1 MRLFLLLSVCTVAIC
16 GLVYEL
22 LIATLASYLLGDS
35 ITHFSTIIGT
45 YLFAMGVGS
54 YLSRYVGEEIL
65 KVFIRVELLV
75 ATFGGFSASILYMLF
90 PFASNLYLPLY
101 LLVFIIGTGV
111 GLEIPL
117 LMRMI
122 KEEMEFS
129 KLVST
134 VLSFDY
140 IGALFASLV
149 FPLVCVPY
157 LGLVRT
163 AFFFGILNCLLA
175 IALILVSEKKLKKY
189 RLDFFIA
196 SAVLL
201 ILGLGFVS
209 SDLIIKIS
217 EAQAF
222 SEPVLYSKDTPYQRL
237 VLTRKDSDIRLY
249 LNGQLQ
255 FSSRDEYR
263 YHEALVHVGLSSIEN
278 PENVLILGGGDGLA
292 LREVFKYPSIK
303 KVTLV
308 DLDPSMV
315 NLFKS
320 SEILV
325 GLNKNSLNDPRLEV
339 INQDAFKWIKNR
351 EEKFDFIII
360 DFPDPTSF
368 SLGKLYSDYFYKG
381 ISRLLSEKGL
391 LVVQSTSPLIA
402 RKSFWMLVHTM
413 ESVGLKV
420 APYHVYVPSFT
431 EWGYVMAGKNDF
443 KPYQPKV
450 SGLQFIEAKLIDQL
464 FYFPPDMS
472 EVSTG
477 IQSLSNQALISTYQE
492 EWGDRT

>member
-54 YLSRYVGEEIL
+54 YLSRFVSGDIL
-65 KVFIRVELLV
+65 KTFIRIELLIAV
-75 ATFGGFSASILYMLF
+75 FGGFSASILYLLF

-117 LMRMI
+117 LMRLI
-122 KEEMEFS
+122 KEEMEFDQ
-129 KLVST
+129 LVST

-149 FPLVCVPY
+149 FPLICVPY

-163 AFFFGILNCLLA
+163 AFFFGILNCILA
-175 IALILVSEKKLKKY
+175 IALILASEKKLKKY
-189 RLDFFIA
+189 RYDFFVA
-196 SAVLL
+196 TGVLL
-201 ILGLGFVS
+201 ILGVGFMG
-209 SDLIIKIS
+209 SDFIIKVS

-222 SEPVLYSKDTPYQRL
+222 TEPVLYSKDTPYQRL

-255 FSSRDEYR
+255 FSSKDEYR
-263 YHEALVHVGLSSIEN
+263 YHEALVHVGMSTVSN
-278 PENVLILGGGDGLA
+278 PENILILGGGDGLA
-292 LREVFKYPSIK
+292 LREVFKYPTVK
-303 KVTLV
+303 NVTLV
-308 DLDPSMV
+308 DLDPSVV
-315 NLFKS
+315 NLFRDT
-320 SEILV
+320 EILKD
-325 GLNKNSLNDPRLEV
+325 LNKNSLNDSRLKVVNE
-339 INQDAFKWIKNR
+339 DAFKWIRGNN
-351 EEKFDFIII
+351 EKYDFIII

-368 SLGKLYSDYFYKG
+368 SLGKLYSDYFYKN
-381 ISRLLSEKGL
+381 IQNLLAEDGL
-391 LVVQSTSPLIA
+391 IVVQTTSPLIA
-402 RKSFWMLVHTM
+402 RKSYWMLVHTIQ
-413 ESVGLKV
+413 SVGLV
-420 APYHVYVPSFT
+420 SRPYHVYVPSFT
-431 EWGYVMAGKNDF
+431 EWGYVLAGKKEI
-443 KPYQPKV
+443 KPEAPKINN
-450 SGLQFIEAKLIDQL
+450 LQFIEDEVLSQL

-472 EVSTG
+472 EVQTG
-477 IQSLSNQALISTYQE
+477 IQSLSTQSLIATYQD